1 MKELY
6 AQIDSSYRLVPYS
19 QEDQNKLKAFKLNQ
33 ILRLQAFGTRKKRSI
48 QQNKYIHAIFR
59 HVVDNARDPEWS
71 TPEKVK
77 RNVKMA
83 MKFFKEDVVV
93 HKNKVWFELR
103 SFAFD
108 KMEQNEADLK
118 YNEAKLICAKFLKID
133 PSVLE
138 ANAQWE
144 A

>member
-1 MKELY
+1 
-6 AQIDSSYRLVPYS
+6 VPYS

-83 MKFFKEDVVV
+83 MKFFKDDVVV
-93 HKNKVWFELR
+93 SGNKVWFELR
-103 SFAFD
+103 SFAFNE
-108 KMEQNEADLK
+108 MEAQEADK
-118 YNEAKLICAKFLKID
+118 VYNEAKNICAGYLGV
-133 PSVLE
+133 PPETLE
-138 ANAQWE
+138 AIAKE
-144 A
+144 ERKK